1 MSGKQTD
8 YMSGLDVEKDAAG
21 GSLVRTADVYDH
33 EDFPSE
39 EHEVFKAT
47 ADGENYRTVS
57 W

>member
-1 MSGKQTD
+1 MTEKQTD

-21 GSLVRTADVYDH
+21 GSVVRTADVY
-33 EDFPSE
+33 EDPPSE